1 MILPL
6 GDSPN
11 PRGTPVVTYA
21 LIFLN
26 CAVFAFV
33 TLPLSGMAPNP
44 RDPLLAEYLQTMVQ
58 AIEGLNARQL
68 LQQTT
73 AYDLVVYQWGYRP
86 TSPDLVT
93 LFTAMFLHGGFM
105 HLAGNMLFLWIYGDN
120 VEHHLGKLAFLFW
133 YLATGL
139 AATLTHALFSSDSPV
154 PMVGASGAIS
164 GVLGFYFLWF
174 PHNTVRLFVFL
185 FPIFLNTIQV
195 PARIVLGLYLVVDN
209 LLPFV
214 VARGAGVGGGVAY
227 GAHIGGFIAGL
238 AAAWVLNRR
247 VVTARPDEYRRVS
260 PLPTSTA
267 PTALVVPAIDEGRF
281 EDAARLYFALEAGQT
296 RRLLDPRASLLLA
309 NWLLGNGHERAALV
323 VYQRHIRDY
332 PIGPGTAEAHV
343 GAGLV
348 QLYVLGQA
356 AAAYQHFVDAL
367 GMDPAPA
374 TAERAQAALAEIAAR
389 QKFKL
394 SR

>member
-26 CAVFAFV
+26 CAVFALV
-33 TLPLSGMAPNP
+33 TLPMSSLAPDP
-44 RDPLLAEYLQTMVQ
+44 RDPLLAEYLRTMVQ
-58 AIEGLNARQL
+58 AIEGVNARQL
-68 LQQTT
+68 LQQTS
-73 AYDLVVYQWGYRP
+73 AYDLVVFQWGFRP
-86 TSPDLVT
+86 SSPDVVT
-93 LFTAMFLHGGFM
+93 SFTAMFLHGGFM

-133 YLATGL
+133 YLVTGV
-139 AATLTHALFSSDSPV
+139 AATLVHALFAGGSPV

-185 FPIFLNTIQV
+185 FPFLMTTVQV
-195 PARIVLGLYLVVDN
+195 PARIVLGIYLVIDN
-209 LLPFV
+209 LLPFA
-214 VARGAGVGGGVAY
+214 VARGVGAGGGVAY
-227 GAHIGGFIAGL
+227 GAHIGGFVAGL
-238 AAAWVLNRR
+238 AVAWMVNRR
-247 VVTARPDEYRRVS
+247 GVTARPDEYRRV
-260 PLPTSTA
+260 A
-267 PTALVVPAIDEGRF
+267 PAAVAVAPAALLGQTIDEGRF
-281 EDAARLYFALEAGQT
+281 EEAARAYFALDAGQT
-296 RRLLDPRASLLLA
+296 RRLLGPRESLLLG
-309 NWLLGNGHERAALV
+309 NWLLENGHERAALV
-323 VYQRHIRDY
+323 VYQRHVRDY

-348 QLYVLGQA
+348 QFYVLGQA

-367 GMDPAPA
+367 GLDPAPA
-374 TAERAQAALAEIAAR
+374 TAERARAALAEIAAL
-389 QKFKL
+389 QKRRFG
-394 SR
+394 R